1 MVRATALSPADPAQ
15 RCAYYTVGR
24 LESKAPNMINRMEE
38 AWAGALELSIDQVRG
53 LVHLPEN
60 AEYQIDGYVRPG
72 DVEM

>member
-1 MVRATALSPADPAQ
+1 
-15 RCAYYTVGR
+15 
-24 LESKAPNMINRMEE
+24 MINRMEE